1 MIFKN
6 ERVSVYRVS
15 WFVRETD
22 VCFVFCEI

>member
-15 WFVRETD
+15 WFVQETD